1 MTREELYKMI
11 EKRPLIL
18 DGATGSNLQKAGMPT
33 GVCPELWIME
43 HEEVLIE
50 LQKAY
55 VEAGADILYAPTFS
69 GNREKLKEY
78 SLDGRTEEINK
89 TLVSISKKAA
99 GDRALV
105 AGDMTMTGVTLEP
118 VGTMPL
124 ETLIDIYKEQARYLY
139 EAGVDLFVV
148 ETMMS
153 LAETRAAVIAIRETC
168 NLPVMASMTF
178 QEDGRTLYGTD
189 PVTAVVVLQSIGADV
204 IGVNCSTG
212 PEQMLPVVRK
222 MKEYAEVPIMV
233 KPNAGL
239 PELVDGETVYPM
251 DAEEFASWGPAF
263 VEAGAG
269 LLGGCCGTTPEH
281 IRRLAETVKDLAV
294 LPPDNRH
301 PAMLASERKSQEIL
315 LDGNFLI
322 IGERINPTGKKKLQQ
337 ELREGRLHMVEE
349 MAEQQEEMGAHILDI
364 NMGTNG
370 IDEKE
375 MMLKAIQKV
384 TMVSDLPLC
393 IDTSYVEVMEAALR
407 AYPGRALVNSIS
419 MEKEKI
425 EKLLPLVKKYGAMFI
440 LLPLSDKGLPESLEE
455 KKTLIHQVL
464 EQAEACGI
472 SRSRVI
478 VDGLVT
484 TIGAN
489 KKAALETLETIRYC
503 KEELGLCTT
512 VGLSNIS
519 FGLPERAYVNG
530 AFAAMAIQNGL
541 TMAIANPSNALL
553 MGLSYASDLLQNK
566 PQADIAYIEQVKR
579 MEEKQAASA
588 GPAGV
593 AGNTESGKVG
603 YAGSNGA
610 DAAGAANQ
618 ANTMPSNA
626 SGSSGGVGNP
636 QDAQSRSTS
645 TLKSQSAGSDTAE
658 RTPVFEA
665 VLKGNV
671 EEIVDR
677 VKVALAGGSS
687 PKEILDSMLI
697 PAINEVGRLFDIQAY
712 FLPQL
717 IASANAMKEGIGY
730 LEPLLQEDSDGEE
743 KPVIVIAT
751 VEGDIHDIGKNLV
764 ALMLKNYGYQVYDL
778 GKDVPAE
785 KIIAAAEEHDASII
799 ALSALMTTT
808 MMRMKD
814 TIRLRNKRNL
824 KAKVIIGGAVTTQ
837 SFADEIGADGY
848 SKDAAEAVKLVQS
861 LLGE

>member
-1 MTREELYKMI
+1 MMREELYKRI
-11 EKRPLIL
+11 EERPLIL

-43 HEEVLIE
+43 HEEALIR
-50 LQKAY
+50 LQEEY
-55 VEAGADILYAPTFS
+55 VEAGTDILYAPTFS

-78 SLDGRTEEINK
+78 GLSDRTEEINK
-89 TLVSISKKAA
+89 RLVAISKKAA
-99 GDRALV
+99 KDRALV
-105 AGDMTMTGVTLEP
+105 AGDMTMTGVALEP
-118 VGTMPL
+118 VGPMKL
-124 ETLIDIYKEQARYLY
+124 EELIDIYKEQARCLF

-153 LAETRAAVIAIRETC
+153 LAETRAAVIAIREVC
-168 NLPVMASMTF
+168 DLPVMASMTF

-222 MKEYAEVPIMV
+222 MKEYADVPLLV

-239 PELVDGETVYPM
+239 PELVEGETIYPM
-251 DAEEFASWGPAF
+251 SAEEFASFGPAF

-281 IRRLAETVKDLAV
+281 IAQLAGHVRGLATV
-294 LPPDNRH
+294 PPENRH
-301 PAMLASERKSQEIL
+301 PIMLASERKSQEIL
-315 LDGNFLI
+315 PDGPFLI
-322 IGERINPTGKKKLQQ
+322 IGERINPTGKKRLQQ
-337 ELREGRLHMVEE
+337 ELREGRLDLVEE
-349 MAEQQEEMGAHILDI
+349 MAEEQEELGAHILDI

-384 TMVSDLPLC
+384 SMVSDLPLC

-407 AYPGRALVNSIS
+407 AYPGRALVNSVS
-419 MEKEKI
+419 MEKEKV
-425 EKLLPLVKKYGAMFI
+425 EKLLPLVRKYGAMFI
-440 LLPLSDKGLPESLEE
+440 LLPLSDKGLPKSPEE
-455 KKTLIHQVL
+455 KKELIHQL
-464 EQAEACGI
+464 LARAAACGI
-472 SRSRVI
+472 GKNRII

-484 TIGAN
+484 TVGAN
-489 KKAALETLETIRYC
+489 KQAALETLETIRYC
-503 KEELGLCTT
+503 KEELGLCTA

-519 FGLPERAYVNG
+519 FGLPERSYVNG

-541 TMAIANPSNALL
+541 TMAIANPSNDLL
-553 MGLSYASDLLQNK
+553 MGLACAADLLKDK
-566 PQADIAYIEQVKR
+566 PQADETYITRVQQIKKRQTFAAHTPGNVPAGAGATEQQTAAGTGR
-579 MEEKQAASA
+579 QQAASEA
-588 GPAGV
+588 
-593 AGNTESGKVG
+593 
-603 YAGSNGA
+603 
-610 DAAGAANQ
+610 
-618 ANTMPSNA
+618 
-626 SGSSGGVGNP
+626 SSGTPDSGAKMAAF
-636 QDAQSRSTS
+636 AQ
-645 TLKSQSAGSDTAE
+645 
-658 RTPVFEA
+658 TPVFEA
-665 VLKGNV
+665 VLKGRKNGIV
-671 EEIVDR
+671 E
-677 VKVALAGGSS
+677 KVQEELARGTAA
-687 PKEILDSMLI
+687 KDILDGQLI

-717 IASANAMKEGIGY
+717 IASANAMKEAIGY
-730 LEPLLQEDSDGEE
+730 LEPLLQEGGDTDE

-785 KIIAAAEEHDASII
+785 KIIAAAEEYGASII

-814 TIRLRNKRNL
+814 TIRLRNEKKMDVR
-824 KAKVIIGGAVTTQ
+824 VIIGGAVTTQ

-861 LLGE
+861 LLDA

>member
-1 MTREELYKMI
+1 MTREELYKRI
-11 EKRPLIL
+11 EERPLIL

-43 HEEVLIE
+43 HEEALIR
-50 LQKAY
+50 LQEEY
-55 VEAGADILYAPTFS
+55 VEAGTDILYAPTFS

-78 SLDGRTEEINK
+78 GLSDRTEEINK
-89 TLVSISKKAA
+89 RLVAISKKAA
-99 GDRALV
+99 KDRALV
-105 AGDMTMTGVTLEP
+105 AGDMTMTGVALEP
-118 VGTMPL
+118 VGPMKL
-124 ETLIDIYKEQARYLY
+124 EELIDIYKEQARCLF

-153 LAETRAAVIAIRETC
+153 LAETRAAVIAIREVC
-168 NLPVMASMTF
+168 DLPVMASMTF

-222 MKEYAEVPIMV
+222 MKEYADVPLLV

-239 PELVDGETVYPM
+239 PELVEGETIYPM
-251 DAEEFASWGPAF
+251 SAEEFASFGPAF

-281 IRRLAETVKDLAV
+281 IAQLAGRVRGLATV
-294 LPPDNRH
+294 PPENRH
-301 PAMLASERKSQEIL
+301 PIMLASERKSQEIL
-315 LDGNFLI
+315 PDGPFLI
-322 IGERINPTGKKKLQQ
+322 IGERINPTGKKRLQQ
-337 ELREGRLHMVEE
+337 ELREGRLDLVEE
-349 MAEQQEEMGAHILDI
+349 MAEEQEELGAHILDI

-384 TMVSDLPLC
+384 SMVSDLPLC

-407 AYPGRALVNSIS
+407 AYPGRALVNSVS
-419 MEKEKI
+419 MEKEKV
-425 EKLLPLVKKYGAMFI
+425 EKLLPLVRKYGAMFI
-440 LLPLSDKGLPESLEE
+440 LLPLSDKGLPKSLEE
-455 KKTLIHQVL
+455 KKELIHQL
-464 EQAEACGI
+464 LSRAEACGI
-472 SRSRVI
+472 GRNRII

-484 TIGAN
+484 TVGAN
-489 KKAALETLETIRYC
+489 KQAALETLETIRYC
-503 KEELGLCTT
+503 KEELGLCTA

-519 FGLPERAYVNG
+519 FGLPERSYVNG

-541 TMAIANPSNALL
+541 TMAIANPSNDLL
-553 MGLSYASDLLQNK
+553 MGLACAADLLKDK
-566 PQADIAYIEQVKR
+566 PQADETYITRVQQIKERQTFAAHTSGNVPAGAGATEQQTAAGSGRQQAALEASSGTPDSGAK
-579 MEEKQAASA
+579 MAASA
-588 GPAGV
+588 
-593 AGNTESGKVG
+593 
-603 YAGSNGA
+603 
-610 DAAGAANQ
+610 Q
-618 ANTMPSNA
+618 
-626 SGSSGGVGNP
+626 
-636 QDAQSRSTS
+636 
-645 TLKSQSAGSDTAE
+645 
-658 RTPVFEA
+658 TPVFEA
-665 VLKGNV
+665 VLKGRKNGIV
-671 EEIVDR
+671 E
-677 VKVALAGGSS
+677 KVQEELARGTAA
-687 PKEILDSMLI
+687 KDILDGQLI

-717 IASANAMKEGIGY
+717 IASANAMKEAIGY
-730 LEPLLQEDSDGEE
+730 LEPLLQEGGDTDE

-785 KIIAAAEEHDASII
+785 KIIAAAEEYGASII

-814 TIRLRNKRNL
+814 TIRLRNEKKMDVR
-824 KAKVIIGGAVTTQ
+824 VIIGGAVTTQ

-861 LLGE
+861 LLDA

>member
-1 MTREELYKMI
+1 MTREELY
-11 EKRPLIL
+11 EKIAKGPVLL

-43 HEEVLIE
+43 HEETLID

-55 VEAGADILYAPTFS
+55 VEAGTDILYAPTFS

-78 SLDGRTEEINK
+78 GLEDRAEEINK
-89 TLVSISKKAA
+89 TLVAISKKAA
-99 GDRALV
+99 AGRALV
-105 AGDMTMTGVTLEP
+105 AGDMTMTGVALEP
-118 VGTMPL
+118 IGPMHL
-124 ETLIDIYKEQARYLY
+124 EELIDIYKEQARYLY
-139 EAGVDLFVV
+139 EASVDLFVV

-153 LAETRAAVIAIRETC
+153 LAETRAAVLAIREVC
-168 NLPVMASMTF
+168 DLPVIASMTF

-189 PVTAVVVLQSIGADV
+189 PITAVVVLQSIGADV

-212 PEQMLPVVRK
+212 PEQMLPIVRK
-222 MKEYAEVPIMV
+222 MKEYAEVPLLV

-239 PELVDGETVYPM
+239 PELLDGETVYPM
-251 DAEEFASWGPAF
+251 GGEEFASFGPDF
-263 VEAGAG
+263 IKAGAG

-281 IRRLAETVKDLAV
+281 IRCLAQKVKKLQTV
-294 LPPDNRH
+294 PPHNCH

-337 ELREGRLHMVEE
+337 ELREGRLHIVEE

-375 MMLKAIQKV
+375 MMLRAIQKV

-393 IDTSYVEVMEAALR
+393 IDTSYVDVMEAALR

-440 LLPLSDKGLPESLEE
+440 LLPLSDQGLPKSLEE
-455 KKTLIHQVL
+455 KKSLIHQVL
-464 EQAEACGI
+464 DQAESYGI
-472 SRSRVI
+472 AKHRVI

-484 TIGAN
+484 TVGAN

-503 KEELGLCTT
+503 KEKLGLCTT

-530 AFAAMAIQNGL
+530 AFAAMAIQSGL
-541 TMAIANPSNALL
+541 TMAIANPSNHLL
-553 MGLSYASDLLQNK
+553 MGLAYASDLLQNK
-566 PQADIAYIEQVKR
+566 RKADTAYIEQVQRIERKQKVTILPEKTKEQTKT
-579 MEEKQAASA
+579 EEYSKSAVDDEAAIL
-588 GPAGV
+588 
-593 AGNTESGKVG
+593 
-603 YAGSNGA
+603 
-610 DAAGAANQ
+610 
-618 ANTMPSNA
+618 
-626 SGSSGGVGNP
+626 SS
-636 QDAQSRSTS
+636 
-645 TLKSQSAGSDTAE
+645 
-658 RTPVFEA
+658 PVFEA
-665 VLKGNV
+665 VLKGNK

-677 VKVALAGGSS
+677 IKETLKEGVL
-687 PKEILDSMLI
+687 PKEILDTMLI
-697 PAINEVGRLFDIQAY
+697 PAINEVGNLFDKQIY

-717 IASANAMKEGIGY
+717 IASANAMKEGIQY
-730 LEPLLQEDSDGEE
+730 LEPLLKEESDTDE

-785 KIIAAAEEHDASII
+785 KIIAAAQQYDASII

-814 TIRLRNKRNL
+814 TIRLRKEKNL
-824 KAKVIIGGAVTTQ
+824 KAKVIIGGAVTTP
-837 SFADEIGADGY
+837 SFAEEIGADGY
-848 SKDAAEAVKLVQS
+848 SKDAAEAVKLVQR

>member
-645 TLKSQSAGSDTAE
+645 TLQSQSAGSDTAE

-687 PKEILDSMLI
+687 PKEILDGMLI

>member
-1 MTREELYKMI
+1 MTREELYKRI
-11 EKRPLIL
+11 EERPLIL

-43 HEEVLIE
+43 HEEALIR
-50 LQKAY
+50 LQEKY
-55 VEAGADILYAPTFS
+55 VEAGTDILYAPTFS

-78 SLDGRTEEINK
+78 GLSDRTEEINK
-89 TLVSISKKAA
+89 RLVAISKKAA
-99 GDRALV
+99 KDRALV
-105 AGDMTMTGVTLEP
+105 AGDMTMTGVALEP
-118 VGTMPL
+118 VGPMKL
-124 ETLIDIYKEQARYLY
+124 EELIDIYKEQARCLF

-153 LAETRAAVIAIRETC
+153 LAETRAAVIAIREVC
-168 NLPVMASMTF
+168 DLPVMASMTF

-222 MKEYAEVPIMV
+222 MKEYADVPLLV

-239 PELVDGETVYPM
+239 PELVEGETIYPM
-251 DAEEFASWGPAF
+251 SAEEFASFGPAF

-281 IRRLAETVKDLAV
+281 IAQLAGRVRGLATV
-294 LPPDNRH
+294 PPENRH
-301 PAMLASERKSQEIL
+301 PIILASERKSQEIL
-315 LDGNFLI
+315 PDGPFLI
-322 IGERINPTGKKKLQQ
+322 IGERINPTGKKRLQQ
-337 ELREGRLHMVEE
+337 ELREGRLDLVEE
-349 MAEQQEEMGAHILDI
+349 MAEEQEELGAHILDI

-384 TMVSDLPLC
+384 SMVSDLPLC

-407 AYPGRALVNSIS
+407 AYPGRALVNSVS
-419 MEKEKI
+419 MEKEKV
-425 EKLLPLVKKYGAMFI
+425 EKLLPLVRKYGAMFI
-440 LLPLSDKGLPESLEE
+440 LLPLSDKGLPKSLEE
-455 KKTLIHQVL
+455 KKELIHQL
-464 EQAEACGI
+464 LARAAACEIGKNRI
-472 SRSRVI
+472 I

-484 TIGAN
+484 TVGAN
-489 KKAALETLETIRYC
+489 KQAALETLETIRYC
-503 KEELGLCTT
+503 KEELGLCTA

-519 FGLPERAYVNG
+519 FGLPERSYVNG

-541 TMAIANPSNALL
+541 TMAIANPSNDLL
-553 MGLSYASDLLQNK
+553 MGLACAADLLKDK
-566 PQADIAYIEQVKR
+566 PQADETYITRVQQIKERQTFAAHIPGNVPAGAGATEQQMAAGTGR
-579 MEEKQAASA
+579 QQAASEA
-588 GPAGV
+588 
-593 AGNTESGKVG
+593 
-603 YAGSNGA
+603 
-610 DAAGAANQ
+610 
-618 ANTMPSNA
+618 
-626 SGSSGGVGNP
+626 SSGTLDSGAKTAAS
-636 QDAQSRSTS
+636 AQ
-645 TLKSQSAGSDTAE
+645 
-658 RTPVFEA
+658 TPVFEA
-665 VLKGNV
+665 VLKGRKNGIV
-671 EEIVDR
+671 E
-677 VKVALAGGSS
+677 KVQEELARGTAA
-687 PKEILDSMLI
+687 KDILDGQLI
-697 PAINEVGRLFDIQAY
+697 PAINEVGRLFDVQAY

-717 IASANAMKEGIGY
+717 IASANAMKEAIGY
-730 LEPLLQEDSDGEE
+730 LEPLLQEGGDTDE

-785 KIIAAAEEHDASII
+785 KIIAAAEEYGASII

-814 TIRLRNKRNL
+814 TIRLRNEKKMDVR
-824 KAKVIIGGAVTTQ
+824 VIIGGAVTTQ

-861 LLGE
+861 LLDA

>member
-1 MTREELYKMI
+1 MTREELYQKLA
-11 EKRPLIL
+11 ERPLIL

-33 GVCPELWIME
+33 GVCPESWIME
-43 HEEVLIE
+43 HEDVLIE

-69 GNREKLKEY
+69 GNREKLREY
-78 SLDGRTEEINK
+78 GLEERTEEINK

-99 GDRALV
+99 GVRALV
-105 AGDMTMTGVTLEP
+105 AGDMTMTGVALEP
-118 VGTMPL
+118 VGPMPL

-153 LAETRAAVIAIRETC
+153 LAETRAAVIAIKETC
-168 NLPVMASMTF
+168 DLPVMASMTF
-178 QEDGRTLYGTD
+178 QEDGRSLYGTD

-212 PEQMLPVVRK
+212 PKQMLPVVRK
-222 MKEYAEVPIMV
+222 MKDYADVPILV

-239 PELVDGETVYPM
+239 PELVNGETVYPM
-251 DAEEFASWGPAF
+251 GAEEFASYGPAF
-263 VEAGAG
+263 IDAGAG

-281 IRRLAETVKDLAV
+281 IRRLKETVKDLAV
-294 LPPDNRH
+294 MPSENHH

-315 LDGNFLI
+315 PDGNFLI

-337 ELREGRLHMVEE
+337 ELREGKLRLVEK

-375 MMLKAIQKV
+375 MMLKAIGKV

-455 KKTLIHQVL
+455 KKMLIHQVL
-464 EQAEACGI
+464 EKAEACGI
-472 SRSRVI
+472 TRDRII

-503 KEELGLCTT
+503 KEELGMCTT

-541 TMAIANPSNALL
+541 TMAIANPSNGLL

-566 PQADIAYIEQVKR
+566 PKADITYIEQIRKIEQR
-579 MEEKQAASA
+579 KIEEKSNAVTGTTGGAA
-588 GPAGV
+588 GPA
-593 AGNTESGKVG
+593 ALN
-603 YAGSNGA
+603 
-610 DAAGAANQ
+610 DAARAKE
-618 ANTMPSNA
+618 
-626 SGSSGGVGNP
+626 V
-636 QDAQSRSTS
+636 ST
-645 TLKSQSAGSDTAE
+645 AVPE

-665 VLKGNV
+665 VLKGNT

-677 VKVALAGGSS
+677 VKEAIAEGAV
-687 PKEILDSMLI
+687 PKEVLDGMLI

-730 LEPLLQEDSDGEE
+730 LEPLLQEDNDGE
-743 KPVIVIAT
+743 KKSVIVIAT

-778 GKDVPAE
+778 GKDVPADR
-785 KIIAAAEEHDASII
+785 IIAAAEKYGASVI

-814 TIRLRNKRNL
+814 TILLRNKKNL
-824 KAKVIIGGAVTTQ
+824 KAKIIIGGAVTTQ
-837 SFADEIGADGY
+837 SFAEEIGADGY
-848 SKDAAEAVKLVQS
+848 SKDAAEAVKLVES
-861 LLGE
+861 LLSTVS